1 MKLHYYLSL
10 IIYTCILLIG
20 KFTLAQ
26 TEFET
31 DGIWYRTIS
40 DTSATVIHPPLSTL
54 HKQQPNNST
63 DHKP

>member
-40 DTSATVIHPPLSTL
+40 DTSATVTHPPQHIIQLKTL
-54 HKQQPNNST
+54 QYRRP
-63 DHKP
+63 